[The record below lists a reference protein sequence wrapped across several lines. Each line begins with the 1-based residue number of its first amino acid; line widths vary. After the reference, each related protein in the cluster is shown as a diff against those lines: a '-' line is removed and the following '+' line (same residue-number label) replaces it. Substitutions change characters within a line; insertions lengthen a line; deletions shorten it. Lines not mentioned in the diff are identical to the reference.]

1 MSERPARQPRAIRTV
16 RRRGPVPSIG
26 LLAALL
32 CAAPVPAAGQAAPVA
47 VAEAQR
53 SAIVDPLRLS
63 GTVVSPQVARVSG
76 DVAGLVARM
85 EVALGDRVGA
95 GAPLVRLDRELG
107 RLDLDAAS
115 AETREARARLAD
127 ARRRLEDG
135 KRLAADDTLPR
146 NEVEVRRLAVR
157 RAEARLDRLEI
168 AEARQRERLARHV
181 IRAPF
186 AGVVARRIAEAGEW
200 VEPGTA
206 VVELVATDR
215 LLVEVPVPQRYFG
228 AVTEDAAARLRFD
241 AAPGRTVPAEI
252 AARVPVS
259 DPTARTFRL
268 RLRPE
273 AQGLALTPGMS
284 ARVTLRLET
293 GEEGITIP
301 RDALVRYPDGR
312 TTVWVVEPGD
322 PPTVAERQIAVGQ
335 AFDGRIVVTEGLG
348 AGTRVVTRGNEALS
362 PGQEVRLAGD
372 RG

>member
-1 MSERPARQPRAIRTV
+1 MTFERAPDARGRPRAG
-16 RRRGPVPSIG
+16 RRAA
-26 LLAALL
+26 LAALL
-32 CAAPVPAAGQAAPVA
+32 LCALPGMAGGQVAPVA
-47 VAEAQR
+47 VAEATR
-53 SAIVDPLRLS
+53 AAIVDPVRLN
-63 GTVVSPQVARVSG
+63 GTVVSPRVARVSG
-76 DVAGLVARM
+76 EVEGRVARM
-85 EVALGDRVGA
+85 EVALGDPVEA
-95 GAPLVRLDRELG
+95 GAPLVRLDRDFG
-107 RLDLDAAS
+107 RLDLDAAA

-135 KRLAADDTLPR
+135 ERLAADDTLPR

-157 RAEARLDRLEI
+157 RAEARLARLET
-168 AEARQRERLARHV
+168 AEAYQRERLARHV

-186 AGVVARRIAEAGEW
+186 AGVVAERIAEAGEW

-228 AVTEDAAARLRFD
+228 AVTEDATARLRFD
-241 AAPGRTVPAEI
+241 AAPGRTVPAEV

-273 AQGLALTPGMS
+273 AEGLALTPGMS

-322 PPTVAERQIAVGQ
+322 PPTVAERQVRIGRS
-335 AFDGRIVVTEGLG
+335 FDGRIVVTGGLG

-362 PGQEVRLAGD
+362 PGQQVRLAGD